1 MRRYISA
8 FATTGLVA
16 VLGILGI
23 PHAASGQAPN
33 LFQPDIPVPP
43 YNPYP
48 ALPGFTPLTFCR
60 PIYSRRYTG
69 FERKLIRSSVAI
81 STSGKH

>member
-1 MRRYISA
+1 MRRYTSA
-8 FATTGLVA
+8 FITAGLAALLEIVG
-16 VLGILGI
+16 V
-23 PHAASGQAPN
+23 PHTASAQTN
-33 LFQPDIPVPP
+33 LFQPDIPIPP

-48 ALPGFTPLTFCR
+48 ALPGFTPLIFCR
-60 PIYSRRYTG
+60 PIYSRKYIG